1 MGQERPDRA
10 LVVLHSK
17 NERQGKALMVERGV
31 GERRMIGRGG
41 HLFGAHQDAAPT
53 RPGPT
58 LFDWRWFRDLLSTK
72 LLEGCS

>member
-53 RPGPT
+53 RP
-58 LFDWRWFRDLLSTK
+58 
-72 LLEGCS
+72 